1 LKPNID
7 VSLFLFCY
15 LWRFKRRNTR
25 MSMNKLLQIM
35 KYIQFLKQQLLKM
48 MFVAFDSSET
58 T

>member
-1 LKPNID
+1 
-7 VSLFLFCY
+7 
-15 LWRFKRRNTR
+15 
-25 MSMNKLLQIM
+25 MNKLLQIM